1 LLAFFTAF
9 TFLAVAQLGQPVAHG
24 GFQLHQA
31 QSMFGQLFAEQ
42 QIALA
47 FGLAR
52 RRRDFLDDQISQR
65 AD

>member
-1 LLAFFTAF
+1 
-9 TFLAVAQLGQPVAHG
+9 
-24 GFQLHQA
+24 
-31 QSMFGQLFAEQ
+31 MFGQLLAEQ

-47 FGLAR
+47 FGLTR